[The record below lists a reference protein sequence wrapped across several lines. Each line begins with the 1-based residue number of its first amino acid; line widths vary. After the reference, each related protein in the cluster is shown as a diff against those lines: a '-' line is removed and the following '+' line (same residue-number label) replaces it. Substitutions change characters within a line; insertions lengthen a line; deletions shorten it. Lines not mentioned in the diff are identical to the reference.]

1 MVFGAAV
8 VLGLLYVVRRWR
20 RGAGWDGVGVLLL
33 QLLTV
38 VPVVMV
44 FSSEPRYRILYDSFA
59 VAILAALYFVARD
72 ALDREHLGE
81 ARARKG

>member
-1 MVFGAAV
+1 MFAAAV

-59 VAILAALYFVARD
+59 AAILAALYFAARD
-72 ALDREHLGE
+72 AMEGEGPGE
-81 ARARKG
+81 ARALND

>member
-1 MVFGAAV
+1 M
-8 VLGLLYVVRRWR
+8 
-20 RGAGWDGVGVLLL
+20 LLL

-59 VAILAALYFVARD
+59 VAILAALYFAARD
-72 ALDREHLGE
+72 AMDPEGAGE
-81 ARARKG
+81 ARARND